1 MFHPK
6 DKDPEYT
13 PLPLPDPNSEEYA
26 CATAK
31 KKPRR
36 LRWFLATVFV
46 LLFLAALVG
55 AAIGNHYWKKTE
67 HLDLGKVAFTQIGS
81 EARDRDGESMGR
93 LFTLDRLPIQI
104 SDLPGHFIDALVAT
118 EDSRFFEHPGFDPA
132 GIARAAVS
140 NARAGDIRE
149 GASTI
154 TQQLARHCFQLGGR
168 TFDRKM
174 SEIAVAIRIEKAY
187 SKHEIIEHYLNHIYF
202 GSGFWGVGAAARGYF
217 GKTVAELDIAESALL
232 CAIIKS
238 PSAYSPFLN
247 PDIAVRVRN
256 RSLARMQDLG
266 LLDPVI
272 TAGETAKALTLT
284 DRTAEAY
291 KRPRFL
297 LSRIQKEARGITK
310 EHHLPV
316 DGLLIETS
324 VDSQL
329 QQAARAHLEIGL
341 SRVEADPD
349 YQHPTRHDFHHR
361 DDESEADGDKP
372 ARRRSATE
380 IPPYLQGSAIV
391 IHNGTGEI
399 LAAIGGR
406 NFTDSEF
413 DRAFGAR
420 RPPGTAFLPL
430 VYAAAFEQ
438 KGIDIATEL
447 TDAPMDNRQVMIGGT
462 EGVLGEWGRESF
474 VSRYEGQISAG
485 LALLDS
491 RGAATVELGTRIGL
505 EAIHNTARQA
515 GIQSPLRE
523 YPSTFLGQSELTLA
537 ELAHAYTVFPN
548 LGRVASDIHLVTRIY
563 GPNGDLLYEA
573 PQQPVVEPVTS
584 ELTAAHISAILRAGL
599 YIGSNR
605 AAYQELG
612 LNDPSVAGK
621 GGTTHGFT
629 DGWFVGY
636 NDVVTCAVWVGLD
649 SPKEIHPR
657 AFSRNVALPIWV
669 DLMNALPEAPLR
681 QPAGCIQHKICL
693 RTGLTASE
701 GCVENFADG
710 KPHSTALALP
720 FPAGV
725 QAPPLCEHHGVGQR
739 FLHGLLAHSSQPD
752 AGKADDEKNSADP
765 NTQLPKVI
773 RSRTP
778 LVIGPD
784 PYAGQ

>member
-1 MFHPK
+1 MSKNK
-6 DKDPEYT
+6 DRDPDYT

-31 KKPRR
+31 KKPRK
-36 LRWFLATVFV
+36 LRWFLILMLVF
-46 LLFLAALVG
+46 LLLTAIAG
-55 AAIGNHYWKKTE
+55 AAVGHHYWKKTA
-67 HLDLGKVAFTQIGS
+67 HLDLSEVAFTQIGS
-81 EARDRDGESMGR
+81 AVRDREGEAMGR

-104 SDLPGHFIDALVAT
+104 GDLPGHFIDALVAT
-118 EDSRFFEHPGFDPA
+118 EDSRFFEHPGFDPV
-132 GIARAAVS
+132 GITRAAVS

-149 GASTI
+149 GGSTI
-154 TQQLARHCFQLGGR
+154 TQQLARHCYELGGR

-174 SEIAVAIRIEKAY
+174 SEIAVAMRIEKAY
-187 SKHEIIEHYLNHIYF
+187 GKHEILEHYVNRIYF
-202 GSGFWGVGAAARGYF
+202 GSGFWGVGSAARGYF
-217 GKTVAELDIAESALL
+217 GKTVAELDIAESAML

-238 PSAYSPFLN
+238 PSSYSPFVN
-247 PDIAVRVRN
+247 PTITLKERN
-256 RSLARMQDLG
+256 RSLLRMQELG
-266 LLDPVI
+266 LLDPAI
-272 TAGETAKALTLT
+272 AIAEKAKPLTLIDRVAET
-284 DRTAEAY
+284 D

-297 LSRIQKEARGITK
+297 LTRIQKEARGIAK
-310 EHHLPV
+310 KHNLPL

-324 VDSQL
+324 VDSRL
-329 QQAARAHLEIGL
+329 QRAVRAHLEIGL
-341 SRVEADPD
+341 TRVESDPD
-349 YQHPTRHDFHHR
+349 FPHPTFYDFHHPGSK
-361 DDESEADGDKP
+361 DTGDTP
-372 ARRRSATE
+372 APKRSATD

-438 KGIDIATEL
+438 DGIDIDTEL

-491 RGAATVELGTRIGL
+491 RGAASVELGTRIGL
-505 EAIHNTARQA
+505 DAIHDTARRV
-515 GIQSPLRE
+515 GIKSPLRE

-548 LGRVASDIHLVTRIY
+548 LGRVASDTHLVTRIY
-563 GPNGDLLYEA
+563 GPDGALLYEA
-573 PQQPVVEPVTS
+573 PAQPAAEPVTS
-584 ELTAAHISAILRAGL
+584 ELTAARITAILRSSF

-605 AAYQELG
+605 SAYTELG
-612 LNDPSVAGK
+612 LDDPAVAGK

-649 SPKEIHPR
+649 SPDEIHPR

-669 DLMNALPEAPLR
+669 DLMKALPEAPLR
-681 QPAGCIQHKICL
+681 HPAGCTQHKICL

-701 GCVENFADG
+701 DCVENFADG
-710 KPHSTALALP
+710 KPHSTGVALP
-720 FPAGV
+720 FPVGE
-725 QAPPLCEHHGVGQR
+725 QIPRLCKHRGVGQR
-739 FLHGLLAHSSQPD
+739 FVHGLLAHSSAPDSQKASAEKKSTDPKNQP
-752 AGKADDEKNSADP
+752 
-765 NTQLPKVI
+765 PKVI
-773 RSRTP
+773 RSRSP